1 MVFKYRSVS
10 LCMRNSE
17 ITKNKVLKE
26 SIKLFNTKGYKT
38 TSLSDIT
45 LATGFT
51 KGAIYRHFENKEDLE
66 IDAFETIMKKVFA
79 VMHEKISENKNTKD
93 KLFSVLDLFQSYIS
107 NPFIVGGC
115 PLLNVAI
122 EFDNTD
128 SKLKLKGQ
136 KALETIRETLKI
148 IIQNG
153 KKHNQVKLDVNE
165 GVFATIFIATIEGGI
180 MMSNLKNN
188 NKDILIIVNHL
199 KHWIETTILS

>member
-1 MVFKYRSVS
+1 MVFKYHSVS
-10 LCMRNSE
+10 LYMRNSE

-199 KHWIETTILS
+199 KHWIETTILN

>member
-1 MVFKYRSVS
+1 
-10 LCMRNSE
+10 MRNSE
-17 ITKNKVLKE
+17 ITKAKVLKE

-51 KGAIYRHFENKEDLE
+51 KGAIYRHFENKDELE
-66 IDAFETIMKKVFA
+66 IDAFETIMQKVFK
-79 VMHEKISENKNTKD
+79 VMHEKISEKKNAKD

-122 EFDNTD
+122 EFDNTK

-136 KALETIRETLKI
+136 NALETIRETLKI

-153 KKHNQVKLDVNE
+153 KKHNQVKQDVNDNL
-165 GVFATIFIATIEGGI
+165 FATVFIATVEGGI

-188 NKDILIIVNHL
+188 NKDILLIVNHL
-199 KHWIETTILS
+199 KSWMEKEILN

>member
-1 MVFKYRSVS
+1 
-10 LCMRNSE
+10 MRNSE

-51 KGAIYRHFENKEDLE
+51 KGAIYRHFENKENLE
-66 IDAFETIMKKVFA
+66 IDAFETIMKKVFN
-79 VMHEKISENKNTKD
+79 VMHQKISENTNTKD

-122 EFDNTD
+122 EFDNID

-148 IIQNG
+148 IIRNG
-153 KKHNQVKLDVNE
+153 IKHGQVKQDLKEDY
-165 GVFATIFIATIEGGI
+165 FATVFIATVEGGI
-180 MMSNLKNN
+180 MMSNLKSN
-188 NKDILIIVNHL
+188 NKDILIIVKHL
-199 KHWIETTILS
+199 KSWIEKDILS

>member
-1 MVFKYRSVS
+1 
-10 LCMRNSE
+10 MRNSE

-38 TSLSDIT
+38 TSLRDIT

-66 IDAFETIMKKVFA
+66 IDAFETIMQKVFT
-79 VMHEKISENKNTKD
+79 VMHQEISEYKNAKD

-107 NPFIVGGC
+107 NPLIVGGC

-122 EFDNTD
+122 EFDNTE

-153 KKHNQVKLDVNE
+153 KKYNQIKLDLNE
-165 GVFATIFIATIEGGI
+165 DTFATIFIATVEGGI

-188 NKDILIIVNHL
+188 NKDILIVVNHL
-199 KHWIETTILS
+199 KHWIEKDILS

>member
-1 MVFKYRSVS
+1 
-10 LCMRNSE
+10 MRNSE

-93 KLFSVLDLFQSYIS
+93 KLFSVLDLFQSYIF

-199 KHWIETTILS
+199 KHWIETTILN

>member
-1 MVFKYRSVS
+1 
-10 LCMRNSE
+10 MRNSE

-51 KGAIYRHFENKEDLE
+51 KGAIYRHFENKENLE
-66 IDAFETIMKKVFA
+66 IDAFETIMKKVFN
-79 VMHEKISENKNTKD
+79 VMHQKISENTNTKD

-122 EFDNTD
+122 EFDSID

-148 IIQNG
+148 IIRNG
-153 KKHNQVKLDVNE
+153 IKHGQVKQDLKEDY
-165 GVFATIFIATIEGGI
+165 FATVFIATVEGGI
-180 MMSNLKNN
+180 MMSNLKSN
-188 NKDILIIVNHL
+188 NKDILIIVKHL
-199 KHWIETTILS
+199 KSWIEKDILS

>member
-1 MVFKYRSVS
+1 
-10 LCMRNSE
+10 MRNSE
-17 ITKNKVLKE
+17 FTKAIVLKE
-26 SIKLFNTKGYKT
+26 SIKLFNTKGYKS

-51 KGAIYRHFENKEDLE
+51 KGAIYSHFENKDELE
-66 IDAFETIMKKVFA
+66 IDAFETIMQKVFK
-79 VMHEKISENKNTKD
+79 VMHEKISKNKNAKD

-122 EFDNTD
+122 EFDNTE

-148 IIQNG
+148 IIRNG
-153 KKHNQVKLDVNE
+153 KKHEQIKLDVNE
-165 GVFATIFIATIEGGI
+165 NLFATVFIATVEGGI

-188 NKDILIIVNHL
+188 NKDILLIVNHL
-199 KHWIETTILS
+199 KSWIEKDILS

>member
-1 MVFKYRSVS
+1 
-10 LCMRNSE
+10 MRNSE
-17 ITKNKVLKE
+17 ITKAKVLRE

-51 KGAIYRHFENKEDLE
+51 KGAIYRHFENKDELE
-66 IDAFETIMKKVFA
+66 IDAFETIMKKVFK
-79 VMHEKISENKNTKD
+79 VMHEKISEKKNAKD
-93 KLFSVLDLFQSYIS
+93 KLFSVLNLFQSYIS

-122 EFDNTD
+122 EFDNTK

-136 KALETIRETLKI
+136 NALETIRETLKI

-153 KKHNQVKLDVNE
+153 KKHNQVKQDVNDNL
-165 GVFATIFIATIEGGI
+165 FATVFIATVEGGI

-188 NKDILIIVNHL
+188 NKDILLIVNHL
-199 KHWIETTILS
+199 KSWMEKEILN

>member
-1 MVFKYRSVS
+1 
-10 LCMRNSE
+10 MRNSE

-79 VMHEKISENKNTKD
+79 VMHGKISENKNTKD

-153 KKHNQVKLDVNE
+153 KKHNQVNLDVNE
-165 GVFATIFIATIEGGI
+165 EVFATIFIATVEGGI

-188 NKDILIIVNHL
+188 NKDILIVVNHL
-199 KHWIETTILS
+199 KHWIEKDILS